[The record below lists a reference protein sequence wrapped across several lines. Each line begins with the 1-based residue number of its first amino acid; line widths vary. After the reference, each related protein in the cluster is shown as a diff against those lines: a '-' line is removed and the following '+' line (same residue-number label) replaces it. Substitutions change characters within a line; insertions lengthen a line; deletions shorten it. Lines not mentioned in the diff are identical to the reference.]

1 MNATRQIT
9 VLLIEDHKLVRIGLR
24 TVLED
29 TARIRIVGEA
39 ATVSDGVAAA
49 LRFRPN
55 VAVIDI
61 RLPDGTGFEVCR
73 KIKAALPESK
83 ALLLTSYIDD
93 PLVLEAIAAGADGY
107 LLKSEEQDI
116 AEAIETVAAG
126 GAVLDPAVTRRMLNQ
141 ASNNNNSPAPS
152 TLLPFGLL
160 SKQELRVIELVAG
173 GGTNREIAAALKL
186 GEKTVR
192 NYLSNVFTKL
202 NITRRSEA
210 AAWFVRQTKR

>member
-1 MNATRQIT
+1 MNAKNQIT
-9 VLLIEDHKLVRIGLR
+9 VLLVEDHKLVRIGLR

-39 ATVSDGVAAA
+39 TTVKEGVAAA

-61 RLPDGTGFEVCR
+61 RLPDGTGFDVCR
-73 KIKAALPESK
+73 KIKATLPESK
-83 ALLLTSYIDD
+83 ALLLTSFIDD
-93 PLVLEAIAAGADGY
+93 HLVLEAISAGADGY

-116 AEAIETVAAG
+116 AAAIETVAAG

-141 ASNNNNSPAPS
+141 GREKNPVTAIVPPLA
-152 TLLPFGLL
+152 LL

-173 GGTNREIAAALKL
+173 
-186 GEKTVR
+186 
-192 NYLSNVFTKL
+192 
-202 NITRRSEA
+202 
-210 AAWFVRQTKR
+210 